1 MNFKKKKSEI
11 LFGYVRRF
19 EDLADSLH
27 DGFIHHCMAASG
39 IADIAVAQQSLNTQG
54 RTGKCRA
61 CGPLTSTFVIVFL
74 RGGFRLFWYHPSAKV
89 SEVYSRIDVW
99 PTRNLQTSK
108 KWKCLLKRHVCVYIY
123 LRINIYICIYSFY
136 YLHLYAYIFT
146 HIHVYTYKLWIP
158 VLFRSM
164 HVVKKNHRTMSPTLG
179 LGPLGLSKTRPW
191 PQRPRKIHPRR
202 WDGPQRRNRGSMISD
217 LFFLTKGMG
226 GVLGGCWCW
235 GALCCYQRQKYM
247 GVFFLKWEV

>member
-74 RGGFRLFWYHPSAKV
+74 RGVFRLFWYHPSAKV

-99 PTRNLQTSK
+99 PSRNLQTSK
-108 KWKCLLKRHVCVYIY
+108 KWKCLLKRHVCIYLLTYKYIY
-123 LRINIYICIYSFY
+123 MYIFILLFTSVCIYI
-136 YLHLYAYIFT
+136 
-146 HIHVYTYKLWIP
+146 YTYTCVYLQI
-158 VLFRSM
+158 VDS
-164 HVVKKNHRTMSPTLG
+164 
-179 LGPLGLSKTRPW
+179 GPLQIDACG
-191 PQRPRKIHPRR
+191 
-202 WDGPQRRNRGSMISD
+202 
-217 LFFLTKGMG
+217 
-226 GVLGGCWCW
+226 
-235 GALCCYQRQKYM
+235 
-247 GVFFLKWEV
+247 